1 MELLLLCFQTL
12 NHFSVFAIFSLL
24 LNKIFFLIYK
34 ESEGDF
40 LIISLP
46 RITKFINQSA
56 FCTCLMH
63 RHTIILCSIYEH
75 DLVLFLV
82 LMVMGAALITDFDFL
97 VFFSST
103 KLFLFTFTFVLHS
116 FKTLKVLF
124 PADLE

>member
-1 MELLLLCFQTL
+1 MLSNTQPFFRLCDLF
-12 NHFSVFAIFSLL
+12 FL
-24 LNKIFFLIYK
+24 LNKSFLLIYK

-56 FCTCLMH
+56 FCTCLLH

-97 VFFSST
+97 VFSST
-103 KLFLFTFTFVLHS
+103 KLFLFTFTFVL
-116 FKTLKVLF
+116 VLR
-124 PADLE
+124 L